1 MPSPLSAVVVRW
13 FVALEQAEAGCLA
26 DNEWRAL
33 RREREAE
40 RRAQYDRDL
49 VAQNDSGD
57 L

>member
-1 MPSPLSAVVVRW
+1 LVSE
-13 FVALEQAEAGCLA
+13 VALEQAEAGCLA

-33 RREREAE
+33 HREREAE